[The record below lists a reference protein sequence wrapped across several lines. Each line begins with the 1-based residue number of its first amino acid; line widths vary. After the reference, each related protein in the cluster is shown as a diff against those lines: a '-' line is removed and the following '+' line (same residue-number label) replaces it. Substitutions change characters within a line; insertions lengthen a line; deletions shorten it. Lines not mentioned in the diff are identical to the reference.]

1 MDQKHI
7 TSLAQPLALFSGA
20 QPLAPPHIA
29 YLSHSFMIN
38 VKSMIIA
45 FPTTLLKHHNT
56 MGSDDYA
63 AVGGGGALKLKGAK
77 IHKKKK
83 KRDKTDL
90 EKNLDTGNKDEEKRR
105 KKDREEQE
113 PHDEDDEDKPEVQKT
128 EAQKRHEEIKKKRL
142 LKLAESSSSRP
153 ELLKTHK
160 ERVEELNTYLSRLS
174 EHHDMPRIGPG

>member
-1 MDQKHI
+1 
-7 TSLAQPLALFSGA
+7 
-20 QPLAPPHIA
+20 
-29 YLSHSFMIN
+29 
-38 VKSMIIA
+38 
-45 FPTTLLKHHNT
+45 
-56 MGSDDYA
+56 MGSDEYA
-63 AVGGGGALKLKGAK
+63 AAVGGGALKLKGAK

-90 EKNLDTGNKDEEKRR
+90 EKNLDTGNKDEEKR
-105 KKDREEQE
+105 KKKSKEEEDE
-113 PHDEDDEDKPEVQKT
+113 PHNEDDEEKPEVQKT

>member
-1 MDQKHI
+1 
-7 TSLAQPLALFSGA
+7 
-20 QPLAPPHIA
+20 
-29 YLSHSFMIN
+29 
-38 VKSMIIA
+38 
-45 FPTTLLKHHNT
+45 

-90 EKNLDTGNKDEEKRR
+90 EKNLDTGNKDEEKRM
-105 KKDREEQE
+105 KKKSENGEEQE

-128 EAQKRHEEIKKKRL
+128 EAQKRHEEIKKKRA
-142 LKLAESSSSRP
+142 KSSSSRP